1 MEHRKQNYKNLIVLL
16 MLICLMLAIFF
27 IFGQVVDKV
36 YADTPNNT
44 NVLADLQKDSN
55 FKVTDYREKLD
66 DYSIDIIQIAESTA
80 KELLIYTY
88 QPCQR
93 TCFLVATNINMSL
106 SEQVNETTLYK
117 LKLISQNGVFCK
129 YKVTDLEVVSTDIR
143 YYNITS
149 IYRAWNS
156 SIDKSSGNNN
166 DVNEVSY
173 SIGRLYKA
181 STIDGKVSY
190 SWDKMETIE
199 ILNPY
204 TGFLEYSDGYKFY
217 LGYCH
222 SHYIAFDTDKK
233 IDELYEASVSCD
245 TQEISKYIGG
255 TSNSTSEGELQ
266 HLNILVDH
274 EDKGENKA
282 DGIFAKKYEW
292 KRIET
297 TEDFIKDP
305 NNDLND
311 DVKPDIGKTKWIIRF
326 LDTPCNKTPAGL
338 SGLKFSYTKV
348 TNVTILRLKF
358 RTGIKIYDLGAVS
371 NKITGS
377 STIPDNNNNN
387 EIDPLGWLGRLFDKL
402 ANALGIPTWVI
413 YLIIV
418 LLLLGVL
425 LSILG
430 FVFPVVGQVLKVIIN
445 FIGKLIVWLVKAII
459 WLIELPIKVIIWII
473 NKCKG
478 GDSA

>member
-1 MEHRKQNYKNLIVLL
+1 MDKKQSYKKIILVMLIV
-16 MLICLMLAIFF
+16 CLVLSMFCL
-27 IFGQVVDKV
+27 FGQVINFV
-36 YADTPNNT
+36 YADTPNST

-55 FKVTDYREKLD
+55 FKTSDYPDKAD
-66 DYSIDIIQIAESTA
+66 DYSIQVVQIAESTA

-93 TCFLVATNINMSL
+93 TCFIFATCINMSL
-106 SEQVNETTLYK
+106 TETVAETKLYG
-117 LKLISQNGVFCK
+117 LELLSSDGVFCK
-129 YKVTDLEVVSTDIR
+129 YKVKNVVVANIECR

-149 IYRAWNS
+149 IYRPWNV
-156 SIDKSSGNNN
+156 SIDKSSDNNN
-166 DVNEVSY
+166 TINEIAYEV
-173 SIGRLYKA
+173 GRLYKA

-199 ILNPY
+199 IINPY
-204 TGFLEYSDGYKFY
+204 TGFLEYFDGYKFY

-292 KRIET
+292 KRIEK

-326 LDTPCNKTPAGL
+326 LDTPCNKTSAGL
-338 SGLKFSYTKV
+338 SGLKFCYTKV

-358 RTGIKIYDLGAVS
+358 RTGIKIYDLGTIS

-377 STIPDNNNNN
+377 STIPDNDNNN

-413 YLIIV
+413 YLIIA

-425 LSILG
+425 LPILG
-430 FVFPVVGQVLKVIIN
+430 FIFPVVGQTLKVVIN
-445 FIGKLIVWLVKAII
+445 FIGKLLLWLLKAII
-459 WLIELPIKVIIWII
+459 WIIELPFKGIVWII

-478 GDSA
+478 GGSA